1 MHGSGE
7 SSILSRST
15 KDNMRTLFFIL
26 MLLPSISSACES
38 YVIGFKGINNVFDDN
53 AFRQYAMKHKAC
65 SLAYSW
71 NQVHTAVK
79 FINGTN
85 KRYQL
90 YGFSKGAESIGQVLR
105 TVKRKPYHIV
115 TIGAYHT
122 ANVNYGRYS
131 ISTQNYFD
139 SSGRRNASPGTHIR
153 GVDHQDMQR
162 YVNRYYFGIK
172 QCQRKNGC

>member
-1 MHGSGE
+1 M
-7 SSILSRST
+7 
-15 KDNMRTLFFIL
+15 KTLFFIL

-53 AFRQYAMKHKAC
+53 AFRLYAMKYKAC

-90 YGFSKGAESIGQVLR
+90 YGFSKGAESVGQVLR
-105 TVKRKPYHIV
+105 AVKRKPYHVV
-115 TIGAYHT
+115 TIGAYNT
-122 ANVNYGRYS
+122 ANVDYSRYGV
-131 ISTQNYFD
+131 STQNYFD
-139 SSGRRNASPGTHIR
+139 SSGRRNTSPGTHIR

-162 YVNRYYFGIK
+162 YVNSYYFGIK
-172 QCQRKNGC
+172 SCQRKNGC